1 MHHASGKVSSP
12 ALVSPGREQLALSA
26 FLHNTA
32 ITLPQYFFSAPL
44 AKVVRNRYTS
54 VCLQQQQ
61 CQVEK
66 QHCYERCQYYL
77 RPSKNHAPSN
87 HNTTSIANATPSTP
101 RPIPTSTLFPFSIRR
116 LPNAIYPAPP
126 PKIYCIPSPL
136 TASTSQQNIIFPH
149 STLPL
154 LTTPSSKSDLLTQ
167 SLCVT
172 VHIHVQRLNL
182 HREQFGCSIT
192 TLLAMWL
199 NGDGQV
205 PPNSKSVM
213 RAHVN
218 NSMLPLRMRQYPG
231 DDGVQLRHNH
241 NVT

>member
-1 MHHASGKVSSP
+1 MLFQGLKY
-12 ALVSPGREQLALSA
+12 RFEM
-26 FLHNTA
+26 
-32 ITLPQYFFSAPL
+32 
-44 AKVVRNRYTS
+44 
-54 VCLQQQQ
+54 
-61 CQVEK
+61 
-66 QHCYERCQYYL
+66 
-77 RPSKNHAPSN
+77 
-87 HNTTSIANATPSTP
+87 
-101 RPIPTSTLFPFSIRR
+101 STLIFNPFLTKKYKKRVACIDFQIRIR
-116 LPNAIYPAPP
+116 FGHGPVTCTRNLTFSPTRAP
-126 PKIYCIPSPL
+126 
-136 TASTSQQNIIFPH
+136 SQQNIIFPH

-192 TLLAMWL
+192 TLLALRL

-241 NVT
+241 NVTRPEGQHN